1 MKFCPYTLLRL
12 CQECGFEFR
21 RIGNRLQVTSIA
33 ALTPEMRDALRR
45 HKAELLAILP
55 EGEP

>member
-1 MKFCPYTLLRL
+1 MKFCSHTLLRL
-12 CQECGFEFR
+12 CEQCGFKIKKDAEWLVVSPF
-21 RIGNRLQVTSIA
+21 SK
-33 ALTPEMRDALRR
+33 LTPEMRDALRR

>member
-12 CQECGFEFR
+12 LRDCGFTFEAEE
-21 RIGNRLQVTSIA
+21 A
-33 ALTPEMRDALRR
+33 ALVVRPASRLTPEMRDALRR
-45 HKAELLAILP
+45 HKVELLAILP